1 MVFVPARRR
10 PLVRLQ
16 TVAAAAAVVAVA
28 AGSSFA
34 VGRAVG
40 VHDTSQSP
48 SVRTVTADA
57 VSIRADSTRQH
68 VLAMLR
74 RSEPAGEVHVGRTIV
89 L

>member
-1 MVFVPARRR
+1 
-10 PLVRLQ
+10 
-16 TVAAAAAVVAVA
+16 
-28 AGSSFA
+28 
-34 VGRAVG
+34 
-40 VHDTSQSP
+40 
-48 SVRTVTADA
+48 VRTVTADA